1 MNPIGFVILLAA
13 LALSV
18 AIAVLSHGYVLFI
31 GLPLLFGLPLAGV
44 FGRRR

>member
-1 MNPIGFVILLAA
+1 MSFLGLAILLVA

-18 AIAVLSHGYVLFI
+18 AVAVFSHGHILFI
-31 GLPLLFGLPLAGV
+31 GLPLLFGVPLAGM